1 MTGGAVKILESGAS
15 ELGIA
20 LTPEQVEGFCRFGD
34 ELKKW
39 AAKVNLT
46 AIKADEEIVVK
57 HFLDSLTLLPLLRN
71 SERLADI
78 GSGGGFPAIPLKIV
92 RPDLHVT
99 AIDAVEKKLIFQRHA
114 ARLLNL
120 PAFEAIHAR
129 AEDLAG
135 KYAGNF
141 DRVVSRAFADIPTF
155 VRIALPLLATGGV
168 IIAMKGKEGK
178 GEAEGARPSLDELG
192 LVVSDIVELRLP
204 VSGDGRTLVVMKRI

>member
-20 LTPEQVEGFCRFGD
+20 LTPEQIEGFCRFGD

-39 AAKVNLT
+39 GAKVNLT

-57 HFLDSLTLLPLLRN
+57 HFLDSLTLLPLLRDA
-71 SERLADI
+71 ERLADI
-78 GSGGGFPAIPLKIV
+78 GSGGGFPAIPLKII

-120 PAFEAIHAR
+120 SAFEAIHAR
-129 AEDLAG
+129 GEDLAE
-135 KYAGNF
+135 KYAGSF
-141 DRVVSRAFADIPTF
+141 DLVVSRAFADIPTF
-155 VRIALPLLATGGV
+155 VRIALPILATGGV
-168 IIAMKGKEGK
+168 IIAMKGKEGQ
-178 GEAEGARPSLDELG
+178 GEAEDARSALDELG
-192 LVVSDIVELRLP
+192 LAVTDIVELRLP
-204 VSGDGRTLVVMKRI
+204 VSGDGRTLVVMKRV

>member
-15 ELGIA
+15 ELGLA
-20 LTPEQVEGFCRFGD
+20 LTLAQVEGFCRFGD

-39 AAKVNLT
+39 SAKVNLT
-46 AIKADEEIVVK
+46 AIKGDDEIVVK
-57 HFLDSLTLLPLLRN
+57 HFLDSLTLLPLLRDAD
-71 SERLADI
+71 RLADI

-120 PAFEAIHAR
+120 TAFEAIHAR
-129 AEDLAG
+129 GEDLAG
-135 KYAGNF
+135 TYAGSF

-155 VRIALPLLATGGV
+155 VRIALPLLAIGGV
-168 IIAMKGKEGK
+168 IIAMKGKEGAS
-178 GEAEGARPSLDELG
+178 EAMAARSALDELG

-204 VSGDGRTLVVMKRI
+204 VSGDGRTLVVMKRV

>member
-1 MTGGAVKILESGAS
+1 MTGGAVNILESGAL
-15 ELGIA
+15 ELGLA
-20 LTPEQVEGFCRFGD
+20 LTPAQVNAFCRFGD

-39 AAKVNLT
+39 SAKVNLT

-57 HFLDSLTLLPLLRN
+57 HFLDSLTLLPLLRDA
-71 SERLADI
+71 ERLADI

-135 KYAGNF
+135 KYAGSF

-155 VRIALPLLATGGV
+155 VRIALPLLVSGGV
-168 IIAMKGKEGK
+168 IIAMKGKEGES
-178 GEAEGARPSLDELG
+178 EAEDARTALDELG
-192 LVVSDIVELRLP
+192 LVVSDIFELRLP
-204 VSGDGRTLVVMKRI
+204 VSGDGRTLVVIKRV

>member
-20 LTPEQVEGFCRFGD
+20 LTPEQVDGFCRFGD

-39 AAKVNLT
+39 GAKVNLT

-57 HFLDSLTLLPLLRN
+57 HFLDSLTLLPLLRD
-71 SERLADI
+71 SYRLADI

-120 PAFEAIHAR
+120 SAFEAIHAR
-129 AEDLAG
+129 GEDLAV
-135 KYAGNF
+135 KYAGSF
-141 DRVVSRAFADIPTF
+141 DLVVSRAFADIPTF
-155 VRIALPLLATGGV
+155 VRIALPILASGGV
-168 IIAMKGKEGK
+168 IIAMKGKEGE
-178 GEAEGARPSLDELG
+178 GEAEDARTALDELG
-192 LVVSDIVELRLP
+192 LVVTDIVELRLP
-204 VSGDGRTLVVMKRI
+204 VSGDGRTLVVMKRV